1 MYIRKPLLQGWKP
14 TKQNIFFSLTVEI
27 KIQLTSSC
35 KSSVIV
41 ALAHDVHQLRMAE
54 EGRWT
59 EVSEADKILFTSFL
73 TSYSYDPLH

>member
-1 MYIRKPLLQGWKP
+1 METIVTGLETNKTKYI
-14 TKQNIFFSLTVEI
+14 FSLTVEI

>member
-1 MYIRKPLLQGWKP
+1 METIVTGLETNKTKYI
-14 TKQNIFFSLTVEI
+14 FSLTVEI

-41 ALAHDVHQLRMAE
+41 TLAHDVHQLRMAE

-73 TSYSYDPLH
+73 TSYSYNPLH